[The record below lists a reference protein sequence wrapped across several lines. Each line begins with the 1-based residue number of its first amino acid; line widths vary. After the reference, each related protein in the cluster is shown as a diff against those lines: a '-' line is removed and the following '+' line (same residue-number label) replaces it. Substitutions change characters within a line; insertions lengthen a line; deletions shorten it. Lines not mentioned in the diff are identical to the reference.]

1 VRRIEHIR
9 PAKFFYPPG
18 QSAAEPMADLG
29 VDLCGLRLRN
39 PTMLA
44 SGVLDETA
52 TTMVEMAKAGA
63 GAVVTKSVGLRPRE
77 GHASP
82 CIVELD
88 VGLLNA
94 MGLPNPGI
102 DYFSEEIRTVK
113 KEGVTVIGSVIGG
126 SDDELAA
133 VAAAMEKAGAD
144 AVELN
149 LSCPHAKG
157 LGTEVGS
164 TPEDVERVCR
174 TVKQGLKMPVF
185 AKLTPNTS
193 SISALAK
200 AAERGGADA
209 VVAINTLKGM
219 AISPEARMPIL
230 ANKFGGLSG
239 PAVKPVGIRCVYEI
253 YEAVDIPVIGVG
265 GVSTGRDAVEYIMAG
280 AGAVQVGTAVWMR
293 GPGVFRLICDEMSR
307 FMDDFGYAKVADMVG
322 AAHGAQP

>member
-1 VRRIEHIR
+1 
-9 PAKFFYPPG
+9 
-18 QSAAEPMADLG
+18 M
-29 VDLCGLRLRN
+29 CGLRLRN

-52 TTMVEMAKAGA
+52 ATMVEVARAGA
-63 GAVVTKSVGLRPRE
+63 GAVVTKSVGMSPRE
-77 GHASP
+77 GHANP
-82 CIVELD
+82 CVVELD

-102 DYFSEEIRTVK
+102 EYFSEEVK
-113 KEGVTVIGSVIGG
+113 AVKREGVTVIGSVIGG
-126 SDDELAA
+126 SEDELAA
-133 VAAAMEKAGAD
+133 VAALMAAAGAD

-157 LGTEVGS
+157 LGTEIGS

-174 TVKQGLKMPVF
+174 ASKERVKVPLF

-193 SISALAK
+193 SISNLAR

-230 ANKFGGLSG
+230 ANRFGGLSG
-239 PAVKPVGIRCVYEI
+239 PAIRPIGVRCVYEI
-253 YEAVDIPVIGVG
+253 HDAVEIPVIGVG
-265 GVSTGRDAVEYIMAG
+265 GISTGRDALEYIMAG
-280 AGAVQVGTAVWMR
+280 ATAVQVGTAVWTR
-293 GPGVFRLICDEMSR
+293 GPGVFKSICDDISR
-307 FMDDFGYAKVADMVG
+307 FMDEYGYSKVDDMVG
-322 AAHGAQP
+322 AAHDTRP